1 MPGWA
6 PGRRHSPLLA
16 LFSSLR
22 LMSRNRGLS
31 GAKGRIMH
39 CSRAGT
45 KMKPSSSGQRE
56 SFPMIK
62 SKPNT

>member
-1 MPGWA
+1 MAAEAG
-6 PGRRHSPLLA
+6 GRGHSPLLA

-22 LMSRNRGLS
+22 LMRRKRGLS
-31 GAKGRIMH
+31 GAKGRMMH

-45 KMKPSSSGQRE
+45 KMKPSSSGQSE
-56 SFPMIK
+56 SLPMIK